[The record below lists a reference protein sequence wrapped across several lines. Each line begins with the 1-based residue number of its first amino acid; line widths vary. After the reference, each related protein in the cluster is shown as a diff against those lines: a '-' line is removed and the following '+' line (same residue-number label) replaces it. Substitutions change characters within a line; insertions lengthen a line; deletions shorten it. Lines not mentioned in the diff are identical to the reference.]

1 MLYEDWGTNGTAGDL
16 GWQFS
21 GNASIGTDAG
31 TVCLL
36 LNGSATLSGEYYYDG
51 EGSVSVWVVLDSSS
65 GKNKVNYV
73 KIGEANGTD
82 VWIAVNNVDGFFTEE
97 TRLHL
102 YADTGAG
109 LIEVDSQAYDSYS
122 EVGWQEMTAQWA
134 DGSWSGTITAVTGTT
149 LYVSYPFDEPTTLN
163 PIIYGNNPSQ
173 PFDKLRLPYARR
185 TILDFVGTY
194 NDGTNVGTV
203 NLGDDVIT
211 MGNVS
216 QVGYIP
222 YISQGFSSSLSVD
235 VDDTGSAWSNLIGN
249 LSNPSVFSGTFYARC
264 QWNNTWYTLGQFVL
278 DADGV
283 NYDYGRQIASL
294 TLKDILSR
302 YGESTFPY
310 DDASGLTKRGTLGNV
325 IQAGDGMVVVKLK
338 EQTAE
343 LREYYEGD
351 TVWDAGGTSG
361 ERVRI
366 GTVSGY
372 DQYGAGTVWDDA
384 GADEYGTFG
393 IDGDIPSWIKAKV
406 SGTGEI
412 YITHSYPSKANIS
425 AYNDPSDAVQAIYDA
440 MGLTAGTA
448 RVDWTYMNYY
458 PLGWGKRYYAG
469 DKIKDALNDVCAST
483 MTSYTVDNNGEIKF
497 YTDGP
502 WSGSVYGTVDFNSAY
517 NDSWTL
523 SLIPAT
529 KQVKVNAGWD
539 PVEQRYTADYQ
550 SQEGTFNAGQV
561 VTIDAAWLR
570 AGNDAEALAERVA
583 FQRGVTR
590 VALSFDVEGS
600 LWNDYAPRDSYYISN
615 VPGKIPFA
623 GTYWRLMGKTYN
635 RESNLTRLTW
645 ESERLNREWFRADI
659 STCDGPD
666 IVW

>member
-1 MLYEDWGTNGTAGDL
+1 MGESTLQIGDTISPSIRDYRGT
-16 GWQFS
+16 
-21 GNASIGTDAG
+21 
-31 TVCLL
+31 
-36 LNGSATLSGEYYYDG
+36 
-51 EGSVSVWVVLDSSS
+51 
-65 GKNKVNYV
+65 
-73 KIGEANGTD
+73 
-82 VWIAVNNVDGFFTEE
+82 E
-97 TRLHL
+97 T
-102 YADTGAG
+102 
-109 LIEVDSQAYDSYS
+109 IVQS
-122 EVGWQEMTAQWA
+122 
-134 DGSWSGTITAVTGTT
+134 
-149 LYVSYPFDEPTTLN
+149 VSYPLD
-163 PIIYGNNPSQ
+163 YR
-173 PFDKLRLPYARR
+173 K

-249 LSNPSVFSGTFYARC
+249 LSNPSIFSGTFYARC